1 MVKRKTHTTT
11 EYSFTVLYDE
21 LTEGGYHI
29 TVPSLPGLVSYGRTF
44 DEARVMA
51 RDAIVCHVE
60 GLKKERT
67 RVPQEKSFVQERLV
81 ITV

>member
-1 MVKRKTHTTT
+1 MAKRKIHSTT

-44 DEARVMA
+44 DEARAMA
-51 RDAIVCHVE
+51 RDAITCYVE

-67 RVPQEKSFVQERLV
+67 RVPQERSLLQERLI
-81 ITV
+81 ITA

>member
-1 MVKRKTHTTT
+1 MAKRKTHSTT

-21 LTEGGYHI
+21 LPEGGYQI

-51 RDAIVCHVE
+51 RDAITCHV
-60 GLKKERT
+60 GALKKDRSH
-67 RVPQEKSFVQERLV
+67 VPQEKSMLQERLT
-81 ITV
+81 ISA